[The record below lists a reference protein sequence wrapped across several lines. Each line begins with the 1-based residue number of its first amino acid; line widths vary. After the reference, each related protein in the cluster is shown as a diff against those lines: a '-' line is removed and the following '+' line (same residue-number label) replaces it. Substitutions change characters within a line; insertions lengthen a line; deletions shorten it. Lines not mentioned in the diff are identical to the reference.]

1 MGALADARAMFTD
14 AQLARADALIACAPP
29 LTDEAVRAIRML
41 APHVQPVT
49 ADASARRAQ
58 AALHAA

>member
-1 MGALADARAMFTD
+1 MGAYADARAMFTD

-41 APHVQPVT
+41 AAAPQP
-49 ADASARRAQ
+49 ADVRRAQ